1 MNGILSIFSKLFP
14 FVLRLVE
21 GLRRESSQQ
30 LLRRRYAAQ
39 TKKVSVD
46 ALAQRWKDFLAPE
59 IDHFGNIGAEGNA
72 NGNLREFIMG
82 RQRE

>member
-14 FVLRLVE
+14 FVLSSSKDAKRAFSAIAKTA
-21 GLRRESSQQ
+21 LRSE
-30 LLRRRYAAQ
+30 
-39 TKKVSVD
+39 TEKVAFD
-46 ALAQRWKDFLAPE
+46 ALPQRWKDFLAPE